1 MASREVRRIRERLAG
16 KKEQT
21 EGAGKK
27 FNLYTI
33 PTFIII
39 GLVLIGLLWWG
50 YGEKSG
56 AYARIIFGSYDGIP
70 IVWSSGNYYARKT
83 AEFIQI
89 NQMQVE
95 DAIRLLFPYM
105 VFHTAALREAEK
117 SGITVSDKEVEEF
130 IINTGNKER
139 YNNAVPVERHNLFEY
154 FREELIER
162 KVLQAMLQSVDNKSL
177 SEYGCALARK
187 ERSFRIVQWLFD
199 DYPVQEVLAYAA
211 ENPKQ
216 FQRIK
221 LSKLVANKEEE
232 AKAAYEKIMSKQ
244 SSFDEQVSALASA
257 QTDITASLDWKLS
270 YSLADEIGSAIA
282 QKIFALKKGEISE
295 VVNLGTQW
303 AIYRCDE
310 EATAP
315 DLSDKKTVD
324 EIKKY
329 VLTYEK
335 GRVSNFFENQA
346 KDFLSKAKTDGL
358 TQTALNQKL
367 EVTETDFFPLNLN
380 GLPFLKMIP
389 PPSKGTGSLSDA
401 QYERTFFAQ
410 AFKLKPGEIS
420 EPIILNNRIIV
431 LELAKEKEISSEEL
445 TRIKEDFKIFHQR
458 YFGDFF
464 FTIIDHLYLA
474 GTPIFQSSGNYDE
487 IPPYLYH
494 QIVTS
499 NSPELRQFYLSQL
512 VFNPY
517 GIFPQARRQDW
528 PQLYLAF
535 VDEEK
540 AGSPSEQEERF
551 NKGLQ
556 EFLKLFKKE

>member
-16 KKEQT
+16 KKEQP

-27 FNLYTI
+27 FNFYTI
-33 PTFIII
+33 PTFFII

-50 YGEKSG
+50 YTDKSG
-56 AYARIIFGSYDGIP
+56 TYASITFGFYDGVP
-70 IVWSSGNYYARKT
+70 IVWASGNYYARKT
-83 AEFIQI
+83 AEFMQI
-89 NQMQVE
+89 NQLPVE

-105 VFHTAALREAEK
+105 VFHTAALREAQK
-117 SGITVSDKEVEEF
+117 GSITVSDKEVEEF

-162 KVLQAMLQSVDNKSL
+162 KVLQAMLQSVDNNSL
-177 SEYGCALARK
+177 SDFGSTLARK
-187 ERSFRIVQWLFD
+187 EKSFRLVQWLFD
-199 DYPVQEVLAYAA
+199 DYPLQEVLAYTA

-232 AKAAYEKIMSKQ
+232 AKAAYEKIINKQ
-244 SSFDEQVSALASA
+244 STFDEQLSVLAA
-257 QTDITASLDWKLS
+257 TQMEATASLDWKLF
-270 YSLADEIGSAIA
+270 YLLADELGSETA

-295 VVNLGTQW
+295 VVYLGTQW

-324 EIKKY
+324 EIKNY
-329 VLTYEK
+329 ILTYEK
-335 GRVSNFFENQA
+335 GRVATFFENQA
-346 KDFLSKAKTDGL
+346 KDFSTKAKADGL
-358 TQTALNQKL
+358 TKTALAQKM
-367 EVTETDFFPLNLN
+367 EVAETDFFPLNFN

-389 PPSKGTGSLSDA
+389 PLSKGTGSLSDA
-401 QYERTFFAQ
+401 QYERSFFTQ
-410 AFKLKPGEIS
+410 AFRLKLGEVT

-431 LELAKEKEISSEEL
+431 LELAQEKELTAEEL

-464 FTIIDHLYLA
+464 FTIVDHLYLA

-499 NSPELRQFYLSQL
+499 SSPEIRQFYLSQL

-517 GIFPQARRQDW
+517 GIFPQGRRQDW

-551 NKGLQ
+551 NKGLE
-556 EFLKLFKKE
+556 EFRKLYKKE